1 MVGWIVTPS
10 IVIFRVRL
18 WVDVQLWAAPGRDE
32 RTERDADNDDA
43 LQWVDR
49 LVWGDLLS
57 TGRAQL
63 TYQAWSL

>member
-10 IVIFRVRL
+10 IVIFRVCL
-18 WVDVQLWAAPGRDE
+18 WVDVQLWAAPGGDE
-32 RTERDADNDDA
+32 RTERDADNDDG
-43 LQWVDR
+43 LQWVDP

-57 TGRAQL
+57 TGRDQL